1 MDGYG
6 NQMAAEMNPNA
17 TNALITRLTAKAQQN
32 PLYGQYKQVQDMD
45 KSLKAENF
53 RLREA
58 NMGGSSNIVTT
69 DMRDQSEQTVYHL
82 NNSINNLR
90 TSIAGA
96 D

>member
-1 MDGYG
+1 LE
-6 NQMAAEMNPNA
+6 NQKAQLVATEAMMNSPLFKKYLEEQKASQALAAE
-17 TNALITRLTAKAQQN
+17 
-32 PLYGQYKQVQDMD
+32 
-45 KSLKAENF
+45 SF

-58 NMGGSSNIVTT
+58 NMGGSSNVVTT

-90 TSIAGA
+90 TAIAGA